1 MTGEPRQAH
10 SADGV
15 KANRLSDEE
24 KRVIID
30 KVDNCVCISLI
41 IYLFELN

>member
-1 MTGEPRQAH
+1 MTGEPRQTN

-30 KVDNCVCISLI
+30 KVDITVLVVINI
-41 IYLFELN
+41 II